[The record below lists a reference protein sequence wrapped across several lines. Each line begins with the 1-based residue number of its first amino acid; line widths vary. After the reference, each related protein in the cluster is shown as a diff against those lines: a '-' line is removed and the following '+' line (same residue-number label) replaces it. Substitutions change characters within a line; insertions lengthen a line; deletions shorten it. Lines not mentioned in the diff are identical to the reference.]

1 MTIFNCLEENIISRY
16 SIELC
21 GVPYI
26 LSYLE
31 KLEGVLRVKEGQH

>member
-1 MTIFNCLEENIISRY
+1 MAIFNCLEKNIISQY

-31 KLEGVLRVKEGQH
+31 KLEGVLGVNEGQH